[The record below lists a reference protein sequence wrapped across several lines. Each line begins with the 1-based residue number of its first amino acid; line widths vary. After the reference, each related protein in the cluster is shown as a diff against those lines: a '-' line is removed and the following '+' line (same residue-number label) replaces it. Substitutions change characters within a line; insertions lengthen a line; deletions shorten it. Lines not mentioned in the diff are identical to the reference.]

1 MNDYPPPV
9 DEPIVVGSAA
19 TEQLGQAARTLLT
32 ALGGYAVAKGW
43 ISGDIATALVPVVL
57 IGGPLLWGQ
66 LRVLKTN
73 AQRKTMA
80 AALPDTIATTK

>member
-1 MNDYPPPV
+1 MGDITPPV

-19 TEQLGQAARTLLT
+19 GEQLGQATRALLT

-43 ISGDIATALVPVVL
+43 IPGDIATALIPFIL

-66 LRVLKTN
+66 LRILKTN
-73 AQRKTMA
+73 AQRRTMA
-80 AALPDTIATTK
+80 TALPDSVAVAK